1 MATVPVPPVPAPPVP
16 AVPSGPAAPGRPTL
30 RELVDQLERLLEPMG
45 WEQPPVAVGIGA
57 DGEIELALASGETV
71 DPIGSLVGI
80 DAKRSW
86 IAYGVVAS
94 GRVHDLEEE
103 GGRFYSRRRSVE
115 QRARMGH
122 FVDRTGAVI
131 AYFRLQDGP
140 DRVCEEPSTGRVD
153 DICRRALGLPTPPP
167 ASPVDLLWA
176 CHWLERVLS
185 VAAEHPREV
194 TTWPRVAA
202 HHAAVPRAS
211 MADRAAPETAD
222 ALVLAG
228 RWFAE
233 QSPWTSLRDQAARGE
248 RRFEALTAS
257 QARWMD
263 DGMFSRWLLM
273 DLTPMAYLRQA
284 VADALPADVAAI
296 VDEALDGWGLP

>member
-1 MATVPVPPVPAPPVP
+1 MATIPVPPVPAVPPGP
-16 AVPSGPAAPGRPTL
+16 AVPGRPTL
-30 RELVDQLERLLEPMG
+30 RELVDQLERVLEPMG
-45 WEQPPVAVGIGA
+45 WDQPPVAVGIGA
-57 DGEIELALASGETV
+57 DGEIEFALATADMV

-103 GGRFYSRRRSVE
+103 AGRCYGRRRPVE

-122 FVDRTGAVI
+122 FVDRTGAVT

-140 DRVCEEPSTGRVD
+140 DRVSEEPSIGRVD
-153 DICRRALGLPTPPP
+153 DICRRALGLPTPAP
-167 ASPVDLLWA
+167 ACAVELLWA

-185 VAAEHPREV
+185 AAAEHPSEV
-194 TTWPRVAA
+194 GTWRRVAA
-202 HHAAVPRAS
+202 HHAAVA
-211 MADRAAPETAD
+211 RAAAAGRPAAETVD
-222 ALVLAG
+222 DLVVAG

-233 QSPWTSLRDQAARGE
+233 QAPWESLRAQTARGE
-248 RRFEALTAS
+248 RRFEAITAP

-263 DGMFSRWLLM
+263 AGMFSRWLLM
-273 DLTPMAYLRQA
+273 DLAPLVYLREA
-284 VADALPADVAAI
+284 VAAILSADVAVA
-296 VDEALDGWGLP
+296 VDETLDGWGLP